1 MSMVGLLE
9 DLALSD
15 ILQILSLSKRTGKL
29 TLTRREG
36 TGVILFRQGHIIY
49 AASDSARETL
59 GNILVCQKHITESTL
74 MAALEVQHRSTENQ
88 LLGQILLEK
97 GHITQEVLEKCIR
110 QQIERVI
117 CEFFTWRKGFFK
129 FELMDLQAVDG
140 VEVDTQDFLLKTG
153 LSPEFLVMEAARRID
168 EQERPQPKG
177 GKAATPERPARATQP
192 APPVA
197 PPGTPRADAAQRES
211 PLKGIGGNGALSELR
226 SILQE
231 IRAPNF
237 TGEITLMIM
246 RYAAKLV
253 NRGVFFV
260 MKSEG
265 ICGMGQFGLESN
277 SPAAAERVRQIKIPA
292 DAPSVF
298 AEVLEKRQTYLGPLK
313 ETAWNDRLLK
323 ELGGQ
328 RPTAVVAVPMTV
340 NDTVVAILYGDN
352 AVDGRPIAELEG
364 LELLMNQAGLAMEKA
379 LLEIKI
385 KSFETRL
392 AAGSP
397 PR

>member
-1 MSMVGLLE
+1 MSMVGRLE
-9 DLALSD
+9 DLALAD

-36 TGVILFRQGHIIY
+36 TGVILFRQGHITY

-129 FELMDLQAVDG
+129 FELMDVEALDG
-140 VEVDTQDFLLKTG
+140 VQVDTDDFLLKSG
-153 LSPEFLVMEAARRID
+153 LSPEFLLLEAARRVD
-168 EQERPQPKG
+168 EGDRPH
-177 GKAATPERPARATQP
+177 GKEAKSAPPATTAPPAAPATPSQPPAQ
-192 APPVA
+192 APPRDSA
-197 PPGTPRADAAQRES
+197 G
-211 PLKGIGGNGALSELR
+211 KGMSRNGSLSELR

-246 RYAAKLV
+246 RYASKLMS
-253 NRGVFFV
+253 RGIFFV
-260 MKSEG
+260 LKSEG
-265 ICGMGQFGLESN
+265 ICGMGQFGLHGLG
-277 SPAAAERVRQIKIPA
+277 PAADERVRGIKIPA

-298 AEVLEKRQTYLGPLK
+298 SEVLERRQTYLGPFK
-313 ETAWNDRLLK
+313 RTPWNDRLIK
-323 ELGGQ
+323 ELGG
-328 RPTAVVAVPMTV
+328 PAPKSVLAVPMTV
-340 NDTVVAILYGDN
+340 NNTVVAILYGDN

-385 KSFETRL
+385 KTIENRL
-392 AAGSP
+392 AAGSA

>member
-1 MSMVGLLE
+1 MSMVGRLE
-9 DLALSD
+9 DLALPD

-36 TGVILFRQGHIIY
+36 TGVILFRQGHITY

-74 MAALEVQHRSTENQ
+74 MAALEIQHRSTDNP
-88 LLGQILLEK
+88 LLGQILLER
-97 GHITQEVLEKCIR
+97 GHVTQEVLERCIR

-129 FELMDLQAVDG
+129 FELMDVQALDG
-140 VEVDTQDFLLKTG
+140 VQVDTHDFLLKSG
-153 LSPEFLVMEAARRID
+153 LSPQCLLLEAARRVD
-168 EQERPQPKG
+168 EGGQPPAKGKPAERS
-177 GKAATPERPARATQP
+177 TPSAGPARPTAPAGRAKTP
-192 APPVA
+192 AEAPPQEVS
-197 PPGTPRADAAQRES
+197 G
-211 PLKGIGGNGALSELR
+211 KGPSRNGPLSELR
-226 SILQE
+226 SILRE

-246 RYAAKLV
+246 RYASKLV
-253 NRGVFFV
+253 SRGVFFV
-260 MKSEG
+260 LKSEG
-265 ICGMGQFGLESN
+265 ICGMGQFGLGAHG
-277 SPAAAERVRQIKIPA
+277 PQADERVRQIKIPA

-298 AEVLEKRQTYLGPLK
+298 AEVLEKRQTYLGPLRK
-313 ETAWNDRLLK
+313 TSWNDRLVK
-323 ELGGQ
+323 ELAG
-328 RPTAVVAVPMTV
+328 PAPKMAVAVPMTV

-352 AVDGRPIAELEG
+352 ALDGRPIGELEG

-385 KSFETRL
+385 KSLENRQ
-392 AAGSP
+392 AARSAAS
-397 PR
+397 